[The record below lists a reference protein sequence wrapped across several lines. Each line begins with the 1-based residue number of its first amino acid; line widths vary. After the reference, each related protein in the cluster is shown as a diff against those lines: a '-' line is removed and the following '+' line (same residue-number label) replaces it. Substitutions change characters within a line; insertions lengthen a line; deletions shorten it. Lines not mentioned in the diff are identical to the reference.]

1 MTSPTSPES
10 PLKSA
15 EWLLSHLA
23 DPLVRVLDCRYALND
38 PLVGRIAYL
47 EGHVPGAIYAD
58 LETDLSGPVQ
68 PHGAGG
74 RHPLPDPATLAAWL
88 GSVGIG
94 NDSVVVA
101 YDDPSTGQG
110 FYAAR
115 AWWLLRWLGHPRVYV
130 LDGGWPAFL
139 AAGGQPGTAEPDFAP
154 TTFTPDVQPD
164 MVATAEDVAGREAGT
179 LLIDSRAPNRYRGE
193 VEPLDRKA
201 GHIPGAVNRE
211 WAGALDEGGH
221 WRDAGA
227 QAARLNAGD
236 ASTITY
242 CGSGVS
248 ATPNLLARELA
259 GVPLGPQNRLY
270 AGSWSDW
277 VSEGARPVATGEEAE
292 ARGPKP

>member
-1 MTSPTSPES
+1 MTIPDSSGPPS

-15 EWLLSHLA
+15 AWLALHLA
-23 DPLVRVLDCRYALND
+23 DPRLRVLDCRYALTD

-47 EGHVPGAIYAD
+47 GGHVPGAVYAD

-68 PHGAGG
+68 PDGSGG
-74 RHPLPDPATLAAWL
+74 RHPLPDPAALAAWL
-88 GSVGIG
+88 GSMGIG

-101 YDDPSTGQG
+101 YDDPATGQG

-115 AWWLLRWLGHPRVYV
+115 AWWLLRWLGHREVYV

-139 AAGGQPGTAEPDFAP
+139 AAGGQASTDASTDEPAHTP
-154 TTFTPDVQPD
+154 TTFTPDVRWEL
-164 MVATAEDVAGREAGT
+164 VATAEDVQHRDAGT
-179 LLIDSRAPNRYRGE
+179 LLIDARAPARYRGE
-193 VEPLDRKA
+193 IEPLDRKA

-211 WAGALDEGGH
+211 WTGALDERGH
-221 WRDAGA
+221 WRGGAA
-227 QAARLNAGD
+227 QAARLDAGNAP
-236 ASTITY
+236 TITY

-259 GVPLGPQNRLY
+259 GVPLGPDNRLY

-277 VSEGARPVATGEEAE
+277 VSEDGRPVATGEE
-292 ARGPKP
+292 